1 MPVLSVLLAVVHVL
15 AVIPGAAE
23 DATAGNHQEKWV
35 QVGGGLF
42 LAVSLQAPGG
52 PQVAALRVFSHG
64 HWAVDGRL
72 GRAGVRSSLGGLSA
86 SPDGRVHA
94 VWVDYAG
101 PGHVWYAE
109 RGPWGW
115 SPGRQLSPGPRYAG
129 FPSVAA
135 GVAGVHVLWYAVRPS
150 ELTRH
155 GAAYEVV
162 HTWRSQG
169 GWSAPQVVSWGLPDA
184 LNPSAAAVAESVH
197 AAWYQWDQDR
207 YRVQHARWHR
217 GRWHPSEPISPPDED
232 ASGVSL
238 EGAEDG
244 GLHAVWVART
254 RAGPVVLYRRRSAN
268 GRWGP
273 IDRLG
278 PGDHPVV
285 AESQRSV
292 FVAWSHGGRI
302 RLRVGREGR
311 WGPLVDLGTGE
322 HPALSS
328 TSPVYVAYTRR
339 TPTGWEVVVS
349 MVSASRDGRWGAGW
363 WLPLAAGVA
372 YLLWRV
378 RRAAVRRAAIHGGE
392 PA

>member
-1 MPVLSVLLAVVHVL
+1 MLSALLLAAVQVLAVV
-15 AVIPGAAE
+15 PGAAE
-23 DATAGNHQEKWV
+23 DATAGNHQEKWAP
-35 QVGGGLF
+35 GGGSLF
-42 LAVSLQAPGG
+42 LAVALRAPGG
-52 PQVAALRVFSHG
+52 SQVAALRVLPDG
-64 HWAVDGRL
+64 RWAVDGRL
-72 GRAGVRSSLGGLSA
+72 GRSGVRSSLGGLSA

-94 VWVDYAG
+94 VWVDYGG

-109 RGPWGW
+109 RGPSGWG
-115 SPGRQLSPGPRYAG
+115 PGRKLSPGPRYAG

-135 GVAGVHVLWYAVRPS
+135 GAAGVHVLWYAVRPS

-155 GAAYEVV
+155 GATYEVV

-184 LNPSAAAVAESVH
+184 LNPSAAAVADSAH

-207 YRVQHARWHR
+207 YRVQHARWHL
-217 GRWHPSEPISPPDED
+217 GRWDPPEPISPPDED

-254 RAGPVVLYRRRSAN
+254 RAGPVVLYRRRSPT

-273 IDRLG
+273 VDRLG

-285 AESQRSV
+285 AASDGSV
-292 FVAWSHGGRI
+292 FVAWSHRGSV
-302 RLRVGREGR
+302 RLRAGREGR
-311 WGPLVDLGTGE
+311 WAPPVDLGPGE

-328 TSPVYVAYTRR
+328 TSPVYVAFTRR
-339 TPTGWEVVVS
+339 SVTGWEVVVS
-349 MVSASRDGRWGAGW
+349 TVAVSQDSRWGVGW
-363 WLPLAAGVA
+363 WLLLATGAA
-372 YLLWRV
+372 YLVWRV
-378 RRAAVRRAAIHGGE
+378 LRAARRAAIQRGE